1 MGLLLILTFF
11 TVAEVPV
18 QAASVAGNSAEL
30 ISSNN
35 MRADNL
41 SPQKAYYIKRK
52 AIKAVMDRYNSP
64 MAESLEGFMNTCVKY
79 DLNCY
84 LLPSIAVLE
93 STFGKFIYPNSY
105 NAFGWGGGYIMFK
118 SWDEG
123 IDAVGKGLRENY
135 INKGAASIEQIGK
148 IYSESPTW
156 SPRIRIIQSQFEK
169 EEAKIQLYFENDA
182 VQL

>member
-1 MGLLLILTFF
+1 MVLPLILAFF
-11 TVAEVPV
+11 VIVAIPVRAVP
-18 QAASVAGNSAEL
+18 VAGNSATL

-35 MRADNL
+35 IPADKL
-41 SPQKAYYIKRK
+41 SPQKEHFIKKK
-52 AIKAVMDRYNSP
+52 AIRAVMDRYNSP

-93 STFGKFIYPNSY
+93 STFGKFIYPHSY

-118 SWDEG
+118 NWDEG

-135 INKGAASIEQIGK
+135 INKGASSIEQIGK

-156 SPRIRIIQSQFEK
+156 SPRIRVIQSQFEK
-169 EEAKIQLYFENDA
+169 EEEKIQLYLENDA
-182 VQL
+182 VEL